1 MHPAVIL
8 RILGILLMLYS
19 ATLLVPALVAL
30 LYSEAEL
37 GRFLYSF
44 LVTLVSGLL
53 CWLPVQNRRQEL
65 RVRDGFVLVL
75 LFWTVLSG
83 YGALPYLLTDQQP
96 LSITDAVFESVSGLT
111 TTGATI
117 LTQIDILP
125 KSLLYYRQQQQ
136 WLGGMGI
143 IVLAV
148 AILPMLGVGGMQLYR
163 AEAPGPVKDSK
174 LTPRV
179 TETARAL
186 WLIYVNLTALCALAY
201 WLGGMSLFDAICHA
215 YSTLSIGGFSTHTA
229 NFAYFDS
236 AKLEAV
242 AIIFML
248 LGGMNFGL
256 HFMAWRRRSLNV
268 YRHDGE
274 VRFYFLVIGAMA
286 TLSVTGLWI
295 SVQYDSAWLGLRH
308 GLFEAVSVVTTTG
321 YSVTSFS
328 TWHPMLAMALI
339 MASFIGACA
348 GSTGGGIKMVRA
360 NLMIRQG
367 LREMHRLMHPN
378 AVILVKFSGKAVP
391 DRVVEAVWGF
401 FGIYLL
407 AFCTLFIALLLTGVD
422 FLTGFSA
429 VAACLNNLGPGLG
442 KVASH
447 YADLNVTAKWILCC
461 AMLLG
466 RLEIFTLLVLFT
478 PMFWRH

>member
-44 LVTLVSGLL
+44 LMTLVSGLL

-75 LFWTVLSG
+75 LFWTVLSA

-117 LTQIDILP
+117 LTQLDILP

-248 LGGMNFGL
+248 LGGMNFSL
-256 HFMAWRRRSLNV
+256 HFLAWRRRSLNV
-268 YRHDGE
+268 YRQDGE
-274 VRFYFLVIGAMA
+274 VRFYFLVIGAMVA
-286 TLSVTGLWI
+286 LSVTGLWV
-295 SVQYDSAWLGLRH
+295 SMQYDTAWLGLRH

-339 MASFIGACA
+339 MASFVGACA

-367 LREMHRLMHPN
+367 LREMRRLMHPN
-378 AVILVKFSGKAVP
+378 AMILVKFSGKSVP

-407 AFCTLFIALLLTGVD
+407 TFCALFIALLLTGLD

-442 KVASH
+442 DVASH
-447 YADLNVTAKWILCC
+447 YADLNSTAKWILCC

>member
-19 ATLLVPALVAL
+19 ATLLVPVVVAL

-75 LFWTVLSG
+75 LFWTILSA
-83 YGALPYLLTDQQP
+83 YGALPYLLTGQQP

-111 TTGATI
+111 TTGATV

-186 WLIYVNLTALCALAY
+186 WLIYVTLTALCALAY

-248 LGGMNFGL
+248 LGGMNFSL
-256 HFMAWRRRSLNV
+256 HFLAWRRRSLNV
-268 YRHDGE
+268 YRQDGE
-274 VRFYFLVIGAMA
+274 VRFYFLVIGAMVA
-286 TLSVTGLWI
+286 LSVTGLWI
-295 SVQYDSAWLGLRH
+295 SRQYDTAWLGLRH

-321 YSVTSFS
+321 YSVASFS

-339 MASFIGACA
+339 MASFVGACA

-367 LREMHRLMHPN
+367 LREMRRLMHPN
-378 AVILVKFSGKAVP
+378 AMILVKFSGKAVP

-407 AFCTLFIALLLTGVD
+407 TFCALFIALLLTGLD

-442 KVASH
+442 DVASH
-447 YADLNVTAKWILCC
+447 YANLNNTAKWILCC

>member
-19 ATLLVPALVAL
+19 ATLLVPAVVAL

-83 YGALPYLLTDQQP
+83 YGALPYLLTDQHP

-248 LGGMNFGL
+248 LGGMNFSL
-256 HFMAWRRRSLNV
+256 HFLAWRRRSLNV
-268 YRHDGE
+268 YRQDGE
-274 VRFYFLVIGAMA
+274 VRFYFLVIGAMVA
-286 TLSVTGLWI
+286 LSVTGLWV
-295 SVQYDSAWLGLRH
+295 SMQYDTAWLGLRH
-308 GLFEAVSVVTTTG
+308 GLFESVSVVTTTG

-339 MASFIGACA
+339 MASFVGACA

-367 LREMHRLMHPN
+367 LREMRRLMHPN
-378 AVILVKFSGKAVP
+378 AMILVKFSGKAVP

-407 AFCTLFIALLLTGVD
+407 TFCALFIALLLTGLD

-442 KVASH
+442 DVASH
-447 YADLNVTAKWILCC
+447 YADLNSNAKWILCC

>member
-44 LVTLVSGLL
+44 LMTLVSGLL

-75 LFWTVLSG
+75 LFWTVLSA

-117 LTQIDILP
+117 LTQLDILP

-248 LGGMNFGL
+248 LGGMNFSL
-256 HFMAWRRRSLNV
+256 HFLAWRRRSLNV
-268 YRHDGE
+268 YRQDGE
-274 VRFYFLVIGAMA
+274 VRFYFLVIGAMVA
-286 TLSVTGLWI
+286 LSVTGLWV
-295 SVQYDSAWLGLRH
+295 SMQYDTAWLGLRH

-339 MASFIGACA
+339 MASFVGACA

-367 LREMHRLMHPN
+367 LREMRRLMHPN
-378 AVILVKFSGKAVP
+378 AMILVKFSGKAVP

-407 AFCTLFIALLLTGVD
+407 TFCALFIALLLTGLD

-442 KVASH
+442 DVASH
-447 YADLNVTAKWILCC
+447 YADLNSTAKWILCC

>member
-19 ATLLVPALVAL
+19 ATLLVPAVVAL

-83 YGALPYLLTDQQP
+83 YGALPYLLTDQHP

-248 LGGMNFGL
+248 LGGMNFSL
-256 HFMAWRRRSLNV
+256 HFLAWRRRSLNV
-268 YRHDGE
+268 YRQDGE
-274 VRFYFLVIGAMA
+274 VRFYFLVIGAMVA
-286 TLSVTGLWI
+286 LSVTGLWV
-295 SVQYDSAWLGLRH
+295 SMQYDTAWLGLRH
-308 GLFEAVSVVTTTG
+308 GLFESVSVVTTTG

-339 MASFIGACA
+339 MASFVGACA

-367 LREMHRLMHPN
+367 LREMRRLMHPN
-378 AVILVKFSGKAVP
+378 AMILVKFSGKAVP

-407 AFCTLFIALLLTGVD
+407 TFCALFIALLLTGLD

-442 KVASH
+442 DVASH
-447 YADLNVTAKWILCC
+447 YADLNSTAKWILCC

>member
-75 LFWTVLSG
+75 LFWTVLSA
-83 YGALPYLLTDQQP
+83 YGALPYVLTDQNP
-96 LSITDAVFESVSGLT
+96 LAITDAVFESVSGLT

-248 LGGMNFGL
+248 LGGMNFSL
-256 HFMAWRRRSLNV
+256 HFLAWRRRSLNV
-268 YRHDGE
+268 YRQDGE
-274 VRFYFLVIGAMA
+274 VRFYFLVIGAMVA
-286 TLSVTGLWI
+286 LSVTGLWV
-295 SVQYDSAWLGLRH
+295 SMQYDTAWLGLRH
-308 GLFEAVSVVTTTG
+308 GLFESVSVVTTTG

-339 MASFIGACA
+339 MASFVGACA

-367 LREMHRLMHPN
+367 LREMRRLMHPN
-378 AVILVKFSGKAVP
+378 AMILVKFSGKAVP

-407 AFCTLFIALLLTGVD
+407 TFCALFIALLLTGLD

-442 KVASH
+442 DVASH
-447 YADLNVTAKWILCC
+447 YADLNSTAKWILCC

>member
-19 ATLLVPALVAL
+19 ATLLVPAVVAL

-83 YGALPYLLTDQQP
+83 YGALPYLLTDQHP

-248 LGGMNFGL
+248 LGGMNFSL
-256 HFMAWRRRSLNV
+256 HFLAWRRRSLNV
-268 YRHDGE
+268 YRQDGE
-274 VRFYFLVIGAMA
+274 VRFYFLVIGAMVA
-286 TLSVTGLWI
+286 LSVTGLWV
-295 SVQYDSAWLGLRH
+295 SMQYDTAWLGLRH
-308 GLFEAVSVVTTTG
+308 GLFESVSVVTTTG

-339 MASFIGACA
+339 MASFVGACA

-367 LREMHRLMHPN
+367 LREMRRLMHPN
-378 AVILVKFSGKAVP
+378 AMILVKFSGKAVP

-407 AFCTLFIALLLTGVD
+407 TFCALFIALLLTGLD

-442 KVASH
+442 DVASH
-447 YADLNVTAKWILCC
+447 YANLNSTAKWILCC